1 MPPSSEAKRPLR
13 VMVSGGGP
21 VGLAFALTIKHL
33 MGDGVWLEI
42 FDERWTKTRDNRT
55 VWRGIGE
62 GNARREQVVTIQSRQ
77 YSQLPDFVQE
87 ALFQEPHF
95 TGMAKACE
103 MRIFSGMKL

>member
-1 MPPSSEAKRPLR
+1 MLSDDQLSKQLWKFRDRTRKRIEELSSSSNSVESEIEQITRRLE
-13 VMVSGGGP
+13 GP
-21 VGLAFALTIKHL
+21 
-33 MGDGVWLEI
+33 M
-42 FDERWTKTRDNRT
+42 
-55 VWRGIGE
+55 
-62 GNARREQVVTIQSRQ
+62 SRQ